1 VATVNRDA
9 MLRRPG
15 PPLALAV
22 ACAVALAI
30 TGVLA
35 ELVPI
40 TQQGDAHT
48 LNGFV
53 GLNAPRLTGVL
64 NRIAHLADP
73 APYALCALALALVAL
88 VRGRWRIALA
98 IPVLFVL
105 TGATTES
112 LKHLLATPRVDEWLG
127 DAQIAAASWPS
138 GHSTAAMT
146 MALCAV
152 IAAPP
157 RLRPTV
163 AAVGG
168 AFALAVAYAI
178 LTLGWHFPS
187 DVFGGYLV
195 AGTYVL
201 LAVSLIAWTEQRWP
215 SRRGAEAPTRPVDL
229 VPALGVALLAAGA
242 ALGLALARPH
252 ALVGYAA
259 THTTFVAGALAIA
272 ALAVVLAGVMATGF
286 RTASGR

>member
-1 VATVNRDA
+1 

-22 ACAVALAI
+22 ACALLLAI

-35 ELVPI
+35 KLVPI

-53 GLNAPRLTGVL
+53 GLNAPRLTGAL
-64 NRIAHLADP
+64 DRIAHLADP
-73 APYALCALALALVAL
+73 APYALCGLALALVAL
-88 VRGRWRIALA
+88 LRGRWRVALA
-98 IPVLFVL
+98 IPVVFVL
-105 TGATTES
+105 SGATTET
-112 LKHLLATPRVDEWLG
+112 LKHVLASPRVDEWLG
-127 DAQIAAASWPS
+127 HAQISAASWPS

-152 IAAPP
+152 LAAPP
-157 RLRPTV
+157 RPRPTV
-163 AAVGG
+163 AALGG
-168 AFALAVAYAI
+168 LFAVAVAYAI

-201 LAVSLIAWTEQRWP
+201 LAVALVAASEQRWP
-215 SRRGAEAPTRPVDL
+215 TRRLPEEATRPADL
-229 VPALGVALLAAGA
+229 LPALGVALL
-242 ALGLALARPH
+242 
-252 ALVGYAA
+252 
-259 THTTFVAGALAIA
+259 
-272 ALAVVLAGVMATGF
+272 
-286 RTASGR
+286 

>member
-1 VATVNRDA
+1 

-15 PPLALAV
+15 PPLLLATLT
-22 ACAVALAI
+22 AIALAI

-35 ELVPI
+35 KLVGL
-40 TQQGDAHT
+40 TRVGDART

-53 GLNAPRLTGVL
+53 DLNAPHLTPAL
-64 NRIAHLADP
+64 NTVAHLADP
-73 APYALCALALALVAL
+73 RPYALVGLALAV
-88 VRGRWRIALA
+88 IALLRRRPRVAVA
-98 IPVLFVL
+98 IPLIFVA

-112 LKHLLATPRVDEWLG
+112 LKHLLATQRFDEWLG
-127 DAQIAAASWPS
+127 HSQIAAASWPS

-163 AAVGG
+163 AAIGG
-168 AFALAVAYAI
+168 AFAVAVAYAI

-195 AGTYVL
+195 AATYVL
-201 LAVSLIAWTEQRWP
+201 LAVSAIAFSERRRP
-215 SRRGAEAPTRPVDL
+215 SPRGVEAGSRPVD
-229 VPALGVALLAAGA
+229 VIPAVGVALLGAGA
-242 ALGLALARPH
+242 AIGVALARPR
-252 ALVGYAA
+252 ALVEYAHA
-259 THTTFVAGALAIA
+259 HTTFVAGALAIA
-272 ALAVVLAGVMATGF
+272 ALAAVLAGLVGSGF
-286 RTASGR
+286 RASSTPS